1 MIDALSPLFAGPMVA
16 YRDLITTYAQVQ
28 ADDAASLERIVPA
41 RDVLSPGWLSACIA
55 AHGMQYEVGPPD
67 ASSRQPRQSRQGAP
81 DERALLSQWSKYL
94 LSSMVSLPLAAN
106 LLLDHQLPLELRHL
120 SLRLGEHGVV
130 TQLVL
135 DDAAGQGTSL
145 TPEIEAADEAT
156 RLQARFQGYLAHL
169 EAVIERLVPHTALGP
184 KVFWSNAAHYFVYIV
199 GMLEEQGWVAQAAP
213 ARQLMATRILA
224 DGRRN
229 PLYQPV
235 SEVMDRH
242 GEKHVP
248 RKVCCVRYRIECL
261 GYCSNCPLSIERAPA
276 RRAQPRRVDQRA
288 NSQTM
293 LIGSDLC

>member
-16 YRDLITTYAQVQ
+16 YRDLITTYTQVQ
-28 ADDAASLERIVPA
+28 ADDEASLQRVVPA
-41 RDVLSPGWLSACIA
+41 RDVLSPGWLAACIA
-55 AHGMQYEVGPPD
+55 AHGMQYEASPAD
-67 ASSRQPRQSRQGAP
+67 AASHHSAP
-81 DERALLSQWSKYL
+81 DEQALLSQWSKYL

-130 TQLVL
+130 TQLIL

-145 TPEIEAADEAT
+145 PAEIESADEAT

-235 SEVMDRH
+235 SDVMDRH
-242 GEKHVP
+242 GERHTP

-261 GYCSNCPLSIERAPA
+261 GYCSNCPLSIERATA
-276 RRAQPRRVDQRA
+276 RRAQTRRVDQRA
-288 NSQTM
+288 NSRAA
-293 LIGSDLC
+293 LIGSDLS

>member
-16 YRDLITTYAQVQ
+16 YRDLITTSAQAQ
-28 ADDAASLERIVPA
+28 AGGESSLDRVVPA

-55 AHGMQYEVGPPD
+55 AHGMQYEG
-67 ASSRQPRQSRQGAP
+67 QQGAEAP

-130 TQLVL
+130 TQLIL
-135 DDAAGQGTSL
+135 DDAAGQGVSL
-145 TPEIEAADEAT
+145 TADIAAAEEEA
-156 RLQARFQGYLAHL
+156 RLQVRFQGYLAHL
-169 EAVIERLVPHTALGP
+169 EAVIERLVPHTPLGP

-199 GMLEEQGWVAQAAP
+199 GMLEEQGGVAQAAP
-213 ARQLMATRILA
+213 ARQLMATRVLA

-242 GEKHVP
+242 GERHVP

-261 GYCSNCPLSIERAPA
+261 GYCSNCPLAIERPAA
-276 RRAQPRRVDQRA
+276 RRAQARRVDQRA
-288 NSQTM
+288 NARGA
-293 LIGSDLC
+293 LIGSDLG